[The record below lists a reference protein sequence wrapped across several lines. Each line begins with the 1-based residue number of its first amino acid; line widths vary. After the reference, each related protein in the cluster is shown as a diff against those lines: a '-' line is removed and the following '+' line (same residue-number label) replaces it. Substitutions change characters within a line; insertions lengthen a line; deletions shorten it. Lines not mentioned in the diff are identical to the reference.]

1 MSSGLHAFS
10 MFELKLSIM
19 KKAIPFILFL
29 GFLASCGSENN
40 AQKQE
45 QKQDSIL
52 QAQQDSLLN
61 IFKEELD
68 AIDQK
73 ISEAGSSQGLFEDDS
88 LEGQV
93 LSRERIIQKVEALD
107 NMLSEKQSRL
117 NDIYNR
123 MRESKVKNDKLE
135 QMIQSMQDRLAQREK
150 QIDEMMVML
159 AEKDLEIEDIKARVD
174 SMRQQ
179 NIGLTEDL
187 IQMEDQMHEVYYI
200 VDESK
205 ALKEKGIITKEG
217 GLLGI
222 GGTKQLDVSKL
233 DNQLFKSADMRDL
246 NEVLLYSKK
255 ARLITNHPEGSYEW
269 IEAED
274 GSIDKLDITDKEAF
288 WKASDY
294 LVVEVSN

>member
-1 MSSGLHAFS
+1 MIKAFPV
-10 MFELKLSIM
+10 I
-19 KKAIPFILFL
+19 IFL
-29 GFLASCGSENN
+29 VFLASCGSEND

-52 QAQQDSLLN
+52 QVQQDSLLN

-73 ISEAGSSQGLFEDDS
+73 ISESGSSQGLFEDDS

-93 LSRERIIQKVEALD
+93 LSRDRIIQKVEALD
-107 NMLSEKQSRL
+107 NLLSEKQSRL

-233 DNQLFKSADMRDL
+233 DDQFFKGADMRDL

-274 GSIDKLDITDKEAF
+274 GSIDKLDILNKEAF